1 MIGQQ
6 DSLAALK
13 LEVHSGAGLQQA
25 DRVLSKGDFNY
36 VLFLGNAWAV
46 VDFLGVS
53 LDLVLLFHDAH
64 KADHLPP
71 NAISLAA
78 PAKEI
83 CRRRNH
89 RRGIRR
95 TADQAPARRKYEI
108 GRVFRVRTAIVAD
121 ASCYRTLHASGDGE
135 LYFTLNRLKRVKDGS
150 Y

>member
-1 MIGQQ
+1 VIGQQ

-53 LDLVLLFHDAH
+53 LDSVLLFHDAR

-71 NAISLAA
+71 NADSFAALA
-78 PAKEI
+78 KKI
-83 CRRRNH
+83 CGRRNH
-89 RRGIRR
+89 GRGIRR
-95 TADQAPARRKYEI
+95 TANQTPA
-108 GRVFRVRTAIVAD
+108 
-121 ASCYRTLHASGDGE
+121 
-135 LYFTLNRLKRVKDGS
+135 
-150 Y
+150 